1 MRLND
6 GAVILRL
13 RTAFPAEKEVL
24 LLQQDSLSEKQCAV
38 IKTGWRNVFSSRC
51 PLDPPLK
58 ITGGTGMTNGL
69 MEMEKKAFRREFAA
83 RRKAISPDE
92 RQRFDAAICENICN
106 MEIFR
111 NAENIAAF
119 IPFGAEP
126 DLTRIFRG
134 KRLFLPRFAAHSG
147 VYEMVAVEDLKRDL
161 LPGKYGIP
169 EPLPSLPAAD
179 MEFLSSQVLFLVPA
193 VACDRNGCRLGR
205 GGGYYDRLLAGVKTP
220 PVAVIYSCQL
230 SETALPGAEHDTPVR
245 WVVTEREVVDI
256 AGN

>member
-1 MRLND
+1 M
-6 GAVILRL
+6 ATETV
-13 RTAFPAEKEVL
+13 
-24 LLQQDSLSEKQCAV
+24 
-38 IKTGWRNVFSSRC
+38 
-51 PLDPPLK
+51 
-58 ITGGTGMTNGL
+58 
-69 MEMEKKAFRREFAA
+69 EMAKRALRREYAA
-83 RRKAISPDE
+83 RRKALSDSE
-92 RQRFDAAICENICN
+92 RRVFDAAICDNIRR
-106 MEIFR
+106 MPVFQK
-111 NAENIAAF
+111 AANIAAY
-119 IPFGAEP
+119 ISFGSEV
-126 DLTRIFRG
+126 DISMLFRG
-134 KRLFLPRFAAHSG
+134 KRLFLPRFETRSG